1 MKVGFEL
8 LGELVNIDSTTGSE
22 AAYLGYLEAL
32 FVGLGWQVERQE
44 VAEQRW
50 NLWVRRTPSPR
61 ITFCTHV
68 DTVPPHIPATLR
80 GTTLHGRGACDT
92 KGVLL
97 AMVEAVL
104 GLPEEAQQECGFVW
118 VVGEEVDHIGAS
130 VAGAAPLWTSE
141 WMVMG
146 EPTQNRLA
154 TGQRGILKIAIET
167 TGQAGHSAFEE
178 AGHSALEPLLDI
190 LTALRAAGWPS
201 DPLLGVTRFNIGV
214 LHAGVAANVYPP
226 NATAELLFRA
236 VSDPAELLA
245 EVERRVAGRAVVR
258 LLASN
263 PPVKLAYWADLPT
276 DVVPFNTDAPYMSHL
291 CPVTLVGPGDIRT
304 AHSEHEQLR
313 REDYEA
319 GVLLYRALVMRWL
332 AGDRP
337 RLG

>member
-1 MKVGFEL
+1 L
-8 LGELVNIDSTTGSE
+8 LG
-22 AAYLGYLEAL
+22 A
-32 FVGLGWQVERQE
+32 
-44 VAEQRW
+44 
-50 NLWVRRTPSPR
+50 
-61 ITFCTHV
+61 
-68 DTVPPHIPATLR
+68 
-80 GTTLHGRGACDT
+80 
-92 KGVLL
+92 
-97 AMVEAVL
+97 
-104 GLPEEAQQECGFVW
+104 
-118 VVGEEVDHIGAS
+118 
-130 VAGAAPLWTSE
+130 
-141 WMVMG
+141 
-146 EPTQNRLA
+146 
-154 TGQRGILKIAIET
+154 
-167 TGQAGHSAFEE
+167 
-178 AGHSALEPLLDI
+178 
-190 LTALRAAGWPS
+190 
-201 DPLLGVTRFNIGV
+201 TRFNIGV

-304 AHSEHEQLR
+304 AHSEHEHLR

-319 GVLLYRALVMRWL
+319 GVLLYRSLVMRWL